1 MRVLQCVYVVT
12 QETLSPYKGES
23 NRVYNTE
30 KDNEAKKQTF
40 VKQESINFGYDAS
53 SYANYSSSSSTP
65 STVAQPLPGQP
76 PLPPMPP
83 PSSGVPAPSHI
94 FGPVHSQV
102 APIQAWTHPHAPWQ
116 WITPQTPLQPTARE
130 IANTFQREMPL
141 RGNYVRRERFNH
153 NRQVYNQ
160 RNNFRKTRRLAR
172 YGQSP
177 GQFDQAAYFGATLT
191 GSLGLEWQRNNYTA
205 TGNDTIINHMT
216 VPIPNHPIPPIP
228 PGIVTSRHSEETED
242 RDVKIKEVVVKK
254 NKPRKPMSQ
263 SYPSRPWNREDAER
277 ALKTEN
283 EYNKKNK
290 INAQSLIIKFPDPE
304 LNKDI
309 VRLFHPG
316 IQNIHFQSPSG
327 PRYCF
332 IQMAE
337 NVNIDEAIKQLE
349 EIQFGVGNLKVERKS
364 LRDEDNP
371 MPEEIDPYTLYI
383 GNLPESVNVNEVKSK
398 FPTARVDVGYAQKMR
413 NTRYAFIRYN
423 SVDEAIAAYKQ
434 AHDLMW
440 DTRSIIVRFR
450 RQRGNAC
457 LPGEPKSNVKKV
469 KEESSNA
476 EQVKKEQNA
485 NHIEF
490 KPNVKKLKDE
500 VNQIKKDDKIK
511 HADKSSTNQD
521 ANSVEARLQDNTNK
535 TQNKP
540 TLQVQEQ
547 NANSHFSVQSLITSA
562 VTAQEQQQQPWTS
575 QPPQIPSAS
584 EAPPPNSPT
593 ETDLVE
599 ETMMLRDIKEEPLD
613 YEEMDMSC
621 HMQSDNDDDNDDDD
635 DDDVEE
641 SDDTNDDEDDNEEN
655 DNEEND
661 NEENDNEEDDNEED
675 FEEDETI
682 DDGNIIFNKSSK
694 ILEDNEDEST
704 DHLDQM
710 FNELE
715 NMTGDIGFLEH

>member
-1 MRVLQCVYVVT
+1 MIMKRV
-12 QETLSPYKGES
+12 S
-23 NRVYNTE
+23 E
-30 KDNEAKKQTF
+30 KDNEAKQTF

-53 SYANYSSSSSTP
+53 SYANYTSSSSSP
-65 STVAQPLPGQP
+65 STQPLPGQP

-83 PSSGVPAPSHI
+83 PPSGVPPPPHV
-94 FGPVHSQV
+94 FGPVPSQV
-102 APIQAWTHPHAPWQ
+102 APIQAWAHPHAPWQ
-116 WITPQTPLQPTARE
+116 WITPQTSPLPPPTPRE
-130 IANTFQREMPL
+130 ITNTFQREMPL
-141 RGNYVRRERFNH
+141 RGNYVRRERFTH
-153 NRQVYNQ
+153 NRSNMYVQ
-160 RNNFRKTRRLAR
+160 RNNFHRKNRRLAR
-172 YGQSP
+172 FGQSQ

-205 TGNDTIINHMT
+205 TANDAIINHIT
-216 VPIPNHPIPPIP
+216 VPLPNHPIPPIP
-228 PGIVTSRHSEETED
+228 PGIVTNRHSEETED
-242 RDVKIKEVVVKK
+242 RDVKTKEVVVKK

-290 INAQSLIIKFPDPE
+290 INAQSLIIKFPDPD

-337 NVNIDEAIKQLE
+337 NVNIDEAIKDLE
-349 EIQFGVGNLKVERKS
+349 KIQFGVGNLKVERKS

-457 LPGEPKSNVKKV
+457 LPGEPKPNVKKV

-476 EQVKKEQNA
+476 AQVKKEQSA
-485 NHIEF
+485 NHVEL

-500 VNQIKKDDKIK
+500 GNNANQMKKDDKIN

-521 ANSVEARLQDNTNK
+521 ANNVEARLQDNSNK
-535 TQNKP
+535 AQNKP

-547 NANSHFSVQSLITSA
+547 NTNSHSSVLPTFITSA
-562 VTAQEQQQQPWTS
+562 KTAQEQQQQPWTS
-575 QPPQIPSAS
+575 QPLQIPSAS
-584 EAPPPNSPT
+584 EAPPPSSPT
-593 ETDLVE
+593 ETDAVE
-599 ETMMLRDIKEEPLD
+599 ETMMLSEIKDASEIKEEPLE
-613 YEEMDMSC
+613 YEEMDCSMQYVSC
-621 HMQSDNDDDNDDDD
+621 NMQLDDDD
-635 DDDVEE
+635 DDD
-641 SDDTNDDEDDNEEN
+641 NDDEEPNNTDDDEGDNEE
-655 DNEEND
+655 E
-661 NEENDNEEDDNEED
+661 
-675 FEEDETI
+675 FEDEDI
-682 DDGNIIFNKSSK
+682 DDDGNIMFSDKPSETLQDN
-694 ILEDNEDEST
+694 EDDEDEST

-710 FNELE
+710 FSELE